1 MRLAALLLCA
11 AALATPI
18 LATPAHADD
27 TTTEPSAAVLG
38 RVAPSVLRVVAQG
51 CTGEEPARA
60 GSGFAW
66 PTPNQVVTDLHVV
79 IGCKTIS
86 VGYQE
91 IDDRPAHIARVL
103 RAADLVLL
111 AVDHPPAVP
120 ALPVA
125 ATPPQVGAT
134 VDVFGFALGQPTRD
148 THPLRLTFANQEAPK
163 LADVLPDAER
173 ADIRNVGFPALE
185 TEVLRLDGNLLP
197 GHSGAPLINAEGQV
211 VGIGSGGL
219 ERGAVGVGWAIRAQY
234 LPQLQ
239 QSAET
244 APAGTDIAATAFATS
259 APSTSPADSV
269 RCGAMTL
276 TLRRTLRLKQIAA
289 TADDP
294 QALTRLSQDL
304 VQVQLE
310 DIADNRFSIWTEP
323 ASGAGVIVPYGL
335 ALEPGPDGCII
346 RPPVGTIRYLVR
358 VTPLPANKSD
368 PGWGKA
374 VRSEEEK
381 SFALIEHAA
390 GGALKGD
397 RGGPYQSREW
407 RLGTLVRQRI
417 FTGAVSQ
424 GRKIQIYRSDMA
436 GRGAYILAAVINSN
450 AEPPPDLRPRA
461 RMAWARGVFAI
472 NLSGFP
478 PASAAE
484 ATPPSP

>member
-1 MRLAALLLCA
+1 MRLAALLGPVLWA
-11 AALATPI
+11 AALATP
-18 LATPAHADD
+18 ACADD
-27 TTTEPSAAVLG
+27 TPPEPSAAVLG
-38 RVAPSVLRVVAQG
+38 RVAPSVLRVVAQD
-51 CTGEEPARA
+51 CTGDEPARA

-91 IDDRPAHIARVL
+91 IDDRPAHVTRVL
-103 RAADLVLL
+103 LAADLALL
-111 AVDHPPAVP
+111 TVDHPPTVP

-125 ATPPQVGAT
+125 TTLPPVGAT

-173 ADIRNVGFPALE
+173 ADIRQVGFPALE

-197 GHSGAPLINAEGQV
+197 GHSGAPLINADGAV

-234 LPQLQ
+234 LPLLQ
-239 QSAET
+239 QSADT
-244 APAGTDIAATAFATS
+244 PPAGTGIAATAFATS
-259 APSTSPADSV
+259 APSTGAADSV

-276 TLRRTLRLKQIAA
+276 TRRRTLPLQQIAA

-294 QALTRLSQDL
+294 QALARLSEDL
-304 VQVQLE
+304 VEVKL
-310 DIADNRFSIWTEP
+310 DAIADNRFSIWTEP
-323 ASGAGVIVPYGL
+323 NSGAGVVVPYGL
-335 ALEPGPDGCII
+335 ALEPGQDACII
-346 RPPVGTIRYLVR
+346 HSLAGTVRYLVR
-358 VTPLPANKSD
+358 LTPLPADRAD
-368 PGWGKA
+368 PAWGRT
-374 VRSEEEK
+374 VHTEEKK
-381 SFALIEHAA
+381 SFALIAQAA
-390 GGALKGD
+390 GAPLKGD
-397 RGGPYQSREW
+397 RGGPFQAREW
-407 RLGTLVRQRI
+407 HLGALVRQRI
-417 FTGAVSQ
+417 FTGTDSQ
-424 GRKIQIYRSDMA
+424 GRSVQVYRSDMA

-450 AEPPPDLRPRA
+450 AEPPPDQRPRA

-478 PASAAE
+478 PVPATE
-484 ATPPSP
+484 ATPAPP